1 MTLGKSPNP
10 SRPQIPLLYRG
21 GVSSKVPSK
30 ASALQPAILQA
41 AIKGSPSSVPL
52 TIFGSVIRGLVGH
65 THISNILTADW
76 TFSLDIP
83 AGPQS
88 SDAPRRH
95 IVPPLC
101 PSSQPN
107 SSDFPFSL
115 PGPGAGHLK
124 TIFANLL
131 SFSLRNSFS
140 C

>member
-10 SRPQIPLLYRG
+10 SRPQIPLLYKG

-30 ASALQPAILQA
+30 ASALQPVILQA
-41 AIKGSPSSVPL
+41 AVKGSPSSVPL
-52 TIFGSVIRGLVGH
+52 TIFGSVIRGLVGY
-65 THISNILTADW
+65 THISNSLTADW

-83 AGPQS
+83 VGPPS
-88 SDAPRRH
+88 SEAPSRH
-95 IVPPLC
+95 VPPFC

-107 SSDFPFSL
+107 SSDFLFSL